1 MARLTPIISISIN
14 GGVPNVSNDDVPY
27 GSTVIL
33 ENTDRVNVDG
43 YSWKLVSKPPGS
55 SASLSFVSWER
66 EQDGGSL
73 GDIKTSFVADAY
85 GSYIIELTLNRW
97 LKGTIGVS
105 VRSPHLSI
113 RLPAKEER
121 DEFGGWSSA
130 VYGAL
135 ISLEDGYATVAAA
148 TGTGTVSGDLS
159 GTLPNPTVSGLQGR
173 NLSGAAPSSGQA
185 LAWNGSAWAPADVL
199 VSGTAAS
206 GDLSGTYPG
215 PTVSKLQG
223 RSLDSSAPSPTDVLA
238 WDGTKWTPTAPGA
251 PGAHAS
257 SHQNGGA
264 DEINVGGLNG
274 VLADAQNAGQLQ
286 SRTVASTAPS
296 SGQVLSWNGSQ
307 WAPAT
312 PSGGSHSMG
321 GSQHIA
327 DTPASINT
335 KVSGADIIFT
345 TTSAGGDLSGTYP
358 NPTVAK
364 LQGRNVAVTAPGM
377 SEVLTW
383 NGSQWAPAAGGGPP
397 SGSAGGDLGGTY
409 PNPDVTGIRGAPI
422 HGGISPGE
430 AWVLAWDSDGYQ
442 WVPQAQSGSGG
453 GDGYDLIF
461 SDDTEFTE
469 TGTTPVTKKTFRFVM
484 DSVNKPTHWRIIVSL
499 WVTGEH
505 GDTAE
510 CTINMGGDSVV
521 LTTTN
526 GSETVKKGVITVAA
540 AADTLL
546 TANIQLRVTTGTDTA
561 HLKYTDIYAVKD

>member
-1 MARLTPIISISIN
+1 
-14 GGVPNVSNDDVPY
+14 
-27 GSTVIL
+27 
-33 ENTDRVNVDG
+33 
-43 YSWKLVSKPPGS
+43 
-55 SASLSFVSWER
+55 
-66 EQDGGSL
+66 
-73 GDIKTSFVADAY
+73 
-85 GSYIIELTLNRW
+85 
-97 LKGTIGVS
+97 
-105 VRSPHLSI
+105 
-113 RLPAKEER
+113 
-121 DEFGGWSSA
+121 
-130 VYGAL
+130 
-135 ISLEDGYATVAAA
+135 
-148 TGTGTVSGDLS
+148 
-159 GTLPNPTVSGLQGR
+159 
-173 NLSGAAPSSGQA
+173 
-185 LAWNGSAWAPADVL
+185 
-199 VSGTAAS
+199 
-206 GDLSGTYPG
+206 
-215 PTVSKLQG
+215 
-223 RSLDSSAPSPTDVLA
+223 
-238 WDGTKWTPTAPGA
+238 
-251 PGAHAS
+251 
-257 SHQNGGA
+257 
-264 DEINVGGLNG
+264 
-274 VLADAQNAGQLQ
+274 
-286 SRTVASTAPS
+286 
-296 SGQVLSWNGSQ
+296 
-307 WAPAT
+307 
-312 PSGGSHSMG
+312 MG

-327 DTPASINT
+327 DTPASITT